1 MKMSGKSTDL
11 AGKVAWVTGSS
22 RGIGHS
28 ILTYLA
34 KAGANVII
42 HGSSPDSS
50 RAFNEGQSLQSIA
63 QSIEQEYQIIC
74 LPVYGDLT
82 QESTVRHVVEQIHHE
97 LSQIDILVN
106 CAGGDIGAKGVQAPL
121 AGKPEKNDAIFIAL
135 EDIRTVLDRNLLTCI
150 LCCRAVAPE
159 MMVRKSGKIVNIG
172 SIAGLKGREYSVI
185 YAAAKAALHEYSRC
199 LAVQLRPYDV
209 NVNVVAPG
217 DIVTER
223 WKASRTYDQQKTV
236 KGHTLDRY
244 GQPEEVAQVVEFL
257 VSEQARYISGQIL
270 RVDGCSQ
277 PWPA

>member
-1 MKMSGKSTDL
+1 MSKKNMHL

-22 RGIGHS
+22 RGIGRA
-28 ILTYLA
+28 ILTHLA

-42 HGSSPDSS
+42 HGSGPDSP
-50 RAFNEGQSLQSIA
+50 RAFNEGESLQA
-63 QSIEQEYQIIC
+63 VARDIEQEYRVTC

-82 QESTVRHVVEQIHHE
+82 QESTVRQLVEQIHDA
-97 LSQIDILVN
+97 LNQIDILVN
-106 CAGGDIGAKGVQAPL
+106 CAGGDIGAKGVQTPS

-159 MMVRKSGKIVNIG
+159 MMARKSGKIINIG
-172 SIAGLKGREYSVI
+172 SIAGSIGREHAVI
-185 YAAAKAALHEYSRC
+185 YATAKAAVNAYSRC

-223 WKASRTYDQQKTV
+223 WKASRSYDQQKTV
-236 KGHTLDRY
+236 IGDTLDRY
-244 GQPEEVAQVVEFL
+244 GQPEEIAQVVEFL
-257 VSEQARYISGQIL
+257 ISQPAAYISGQVL
-270 RVDGCSQ
+270 RVDGCTQ

>member
-1 MKMSGKSTDL
+1 MGRLD
-11 AGKVAWVTGSS
+11 GKVAWVTGSS

-28 ILTYLA
+28 IVTHLA
-34 KAGANVII
+34 KAGANVIV
-42 HGSSPDSS
+42 HGSSPDSP
-50 RAFNEGQSLQSIA
+50 RAFNEGESLQAVAQSIA
-63 QSIEQEYQIIC
+63 QEYQVMC

-82 QESTVRHVVEQIHHE
+82 QESTVRKVVKQIHHE
-97 LSQIDILVN
+97 LNQIDILVN
-106 CAGGDIGAKGVQAPL
+106 CAGGDIGAKGVQAAL

-150 LCCRAVAPE
+150 HCCRAVAPE
-159 MMVRKSGKIVNIG
+159 MMARKSGKIVNIG
-172 SIAGLKGREYSVI
+172 SIGGLIGREHSVI
-185 YAAAKAALHEYSRC
+185 YATAKAAVHEYSRC

-223 WKASRTYDQQKTV
+223 WKASRSYDQQKTV
-236 KGHTLDRY
+236 ISDTLDRY

-257 VSEQARYISGQIL
+257 VSEQACYISGQVL
-270 RVDGCSQ
+270 RVDGCTQ

>member
-1 MKMSGKSTDL
+1 MSEKNIHLD
-11 AGKVAWVTGSS
+11 GKVAWVTGSS
-22 RGIGHS
+22 RGIGRA
-28 ILTYLA
+28 ILTHLA

-42 HGSSPDSS
+42 HGSGPDSP
-50 RAFNEGQSLQSIA
+50 RAFNEGESLQAVA
-63 QSIEQEYQIIC
+63 QDIEQEYRVTC

-82 QESTVRHVVEQIHHE
+82 QESTVQHVVEQIHDK
-97 LSQIDILVN
+97 LNQIDILVN
-106 CAGGDIGAKGVQAPL
+106 CAGGDIGAQGIQAPL
-121 AGKPEKNDAIFIAL
+121 AGKPEKNDAIFIAF

-159 MMVRKSGKIVNIG
+159 MMARKSGKIVNIG
-172 SIAGLKGREYSVI
+172 SIAGLIGREHSVI
-185 YAAAKAALHEYSRC
+185 YATAKAAVHEYSRC

-223 WKASRTYDQQKTV
+223 WKASRSYDQQKTLV
-236 KGHTLDRY
+236 GDTLDRY
-244 GQPEEVAQVVEFL
+244 GQPEEIAHVVEFL
-257 VSEQARYISGQIL
+257 VSEQSCYISGQVL